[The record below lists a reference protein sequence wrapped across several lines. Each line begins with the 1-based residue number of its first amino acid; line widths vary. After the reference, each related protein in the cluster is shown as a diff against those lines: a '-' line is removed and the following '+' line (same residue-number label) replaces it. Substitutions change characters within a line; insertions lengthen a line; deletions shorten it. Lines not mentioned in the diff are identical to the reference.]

1 MGNPGN
7 VAHFIMALR
16 FRDWK
21 ELDAA
26 KHARLSASA
35 GDFARRLEPR
45 LNAFAAFESGAIT
58 PAHGVL
64 DGMPYAA
71 KDIFVSAT
79 RMPHG
84 GLAQPLPM
92 TKVQQAAVLD
102 LLDRAGGR
110 RIGYTAMTE
119 LAYEPSGYNAVHGRV
134 GNPWNFDFIS
144 GGSSSGS
151 AAAVASGSV
160 VVALGSDTGG
170 SLRIPA
176 HCCGVTAWKP
186 SYDAVPALGAMPL
199 APTLD
204 TIGLLARSASDM
216 GDAAR
221 ALFESRHIEPIIKAV
236 VVSDVLKL
244 AETPIAKA
252 CRDGIEAI
260 AECGI
265 EISLCDA
272 VTAIEA
278 LEPHV
283 FTIMQAEAA
292 RTHRMLMEKGLL
304 DPVLT
309 KRLAKG
315 LAIDDAALAA
325 SVSAR
330 PQLALDFIDH
340 IFQNAGAIVLPTL
353 SIRTPP
359 AAECDP
365 HSPLF
370 NAKTLYQ
377 LSRWTR
383 FVNMLGLPAVAIP
396 VGFDDRAMPVALQ
409 IVGKPQSDHALIALA
424 AAVQSRSDWHAHVP
438 AAVRDLAS
446 NEGLLQ

>member
-1 MGNPGN
+1 
-7 VAHFIMALR
+7 MAAR
-16 FRDWK
+16 FRDWTGF
-21 ELDAA
+21 DAE
-26 KHARLSASA
+26 KRARLSASA
-35 GDFARRLEPR
+35 ENFARRLEPQ
-45 LNAFAAFESGAIT
+45 LKAFAAFESGTAT
-58 PAHGVL
+58 PARGVL

-71 KDIFVSAT
+71 KDIFVSAL
-79 RMPHG
+79 RIPHG

-92 TKVQQAAVLD
+92 TNAQQAIVLD
-102 LLDRAGGR
+102 LLDRAGGQCV
-110 RIGYTAMTE
+110 GYTAMTE

-134 GNPWNFDFIS
+134 GNPWSSEFIS

-186 SYDAVPALGAMPL
+186 TYGTVSAVGAMPL

-204 TIGLLARSASDM
+204 TIGVLARSASDL
-216 GDAAR
+216 GAAAR
-221 ALFESRHIEPIIKAV
+221 VLFAPSHVEPISKVI
-236 VVSDVLKL
+236 VVSDALKL
-244 AETPIAKA
+244 ADLPISKA
-252 CRDGIEAI
+252 CRDGIDAI
-260 AECGI
+260 ANCGV
-265 EISLCDA
+265 EIAQGDA
-272 VTAIEA
+272 VAAIEA
-278 LEPHV
+278 LDPYV

-292 RTHRMLMEKGLL
+292 RTHRVLMASGSL

-315 LAIDDAALAA
+315 LTIDDATLAA

-330 PQLALDFIDH
+330 PQLALDFISH
-340 IFQNAGAIVLPTL
+340 VFQNAEAIAMPALA
-353 SIRTPP
+353 IRTPP

-365 HSPLF
+365 PSPLF

-383 FVNMLGLPAVAIP
+383 FVNMLGLPAVAVP

-424 AAVQSRSDWHAHVP
+424 AAVQNRSDWHAHVP
-438 AAVRDLAS
+438 AAVFDLVIAS
-446 NEGLLQ
+446 KEGPL

>member
-1 MGNPGN
+1 
-7 VAHFIMALR
+7 MALR
-16 FRDWK
+16 FRDWR
-21 ELDAA
+21 EFNDVE
-26 KHARLSASA
+26 RVRISAGA

-45 LNAFAAFESGAIT
+45 LSAYVAFESERIT
-58 PAHGVL
+58 AATGPL

-84 GLAQPLPM
+84 GLAMPLPM
-92 TKVQQAAVLD
+92 PKGQQAAVLN
-102 LLDRAGGR
+102 LLDCAGGLR
-110 RIGYTAMTE
+110 VGYTAMTE

-134 GNPWNFDFIS
+134 GNPWNLDFIS

-176 HCCGVTAWKP
+176 HCCGATAWKP
-186 SYDAVPALGAMPL
+186 SYGTVPRLDTMPL

-204 TIGLLARSASDM
+204 TIGILARSASDM
-216 GDAAR
+216 GAA
-221 ALFESRHIEPIIKAV
+221 AEVLFQSLHVEPIAKVA
-236 VVSDVLKL
+236 VVSDVLNL
-244 AETPIAKA
+244 TEAPIARA
-252 CRDGIEAI
+252 CRDGIDAI
-260 AECGI
+260 ADCGI
-265 EISLCDA
+265 EISNCDA
-272 VTAIEA
+272 VAAIEA
-278 LEPHV
+278 LDPHV

-292 RTHRMLMEKGLL
+292 RTHRALMAGGSL
-304 DPVLT
+304 DPILT

-315 LAIDDAALAA
+315 LSIDDAALAA

-330 PQLALDFIDH
+330 PQLATDFIDH
-340 IFQNAGAIVLPTL
+340 VFQNAGAIILPVL

-365 HSPLF
+365 RSPLF

-383 FVNMLGLPAVAIP
+383 FVNMLGFPAVAIP
-396 VGFDDRAMPVALQ
+396 VGFDDRIMPVGLQ

-424 AAVQSRSDWHAHVP
+424 KAVQSRSDWHARIP
-438 AAVRDLAS
+438 TAVCDLVTAS
-446 NEGLLQ
+446 IEAPV

>member
-1 MGNPGN
+1 M
-7 VAHFIMALR
+7 VSR
-16 FRDWK
+16 FRDWRG
-21 ELDAA
+21 LHAA
-26 KHARLSASA
+26 ERARLSATAS
-35 GDFARRLEPR
+35 DFARRLEPR
-45 LNAFAAFESGAIT
+45 LNAFAAFESGAI
-58 PAHGVL
+58 ALARGVL

-92 TKVQQAAVLD
+92 IKGPQAAALD

-119 LAYEPSGYNAVHGRV
+119 LAYEPSGYNAVHARV
-134 GNPWNFDFIS
+134 GNPWSLDFIS

-160 VVALGSDTGG
+160 VFALGSDTGG

-186 SYDAVPALGAMPL
+186 SFGAVSTVGAMPL

-204 TIGLLARSASDM
+204 TIGILARSAADM
-216 GDAAR
+216 DAAAR
-221 ALFESRHIEPIIKAV
+221 ILCDPGRIEPISKTAV
-236 VVSDVLKL
+236 ISDVLDL
-244 AETPIAKA
+244 AEAPIAKA
-252 CRDGIEAI
+252 CRDGIDTI
-260 AECGI
+260 ADCGI
-265 EISLCDA
+265 EIGHCDA
-272 VTAIEA
+272 VAAIEA
-278 LEPHV
+278 LDPHV
-283 FTIMQAEAA
+283 FTIMQGEAA
-292 RTHRMLMEKGLL
+292 RTHRTLLESGSL

-315 LAIDDAALAA
+315 LTIDDVTLAR

-330 PQLALDFIDH
+330 PQLVKDFVDS
-340 IFQNAGAIVLPTL
+340 IFKDAGAIVLPTL
-353 SIRTPP
+353 AIRTPP

-365 HSPLF
+365 RSPLF

-383 FVNMLGLPAVAIP
+383 FVNMLGFPAVAIP

-409 IVGKPQSDHALIALA
+409 IIGKPQSDHALMALA
-424 AAVQSRSDWHAHVP
+424 AAVQSRSDWHALVP
-438 AAVRDLAS
+438 AAVRDLVIAS
-446 NEGLLQ
+446 KEAPLL

>member
-1 MGNPGN
+1 M
-7 VAHFIMALR
+7 VLR
-16 FRDWK
+16 FRDWTGLAIA
-21 ELDAA
+21 ERAQFSATA
-26 KHARLSASA
+26 KAL
-35 GDFARRLEPR
+35 ARRLEPR
-45 LNAFAAFESGAIT
+45 LNAFVMFENGPIT
-58 PAHGVL
+58 PARGVL
-64 DGMPYAA
+64 GGMPYAA

-84 GLAQPLPM
+84 GLSAPIPISNIQR
-92 TKVQQAAVLD
+92 AAALD
-102 LLDRAGGR
+102 LMDRAGGH

-134 GNPWNFDFIS
+134 GNPWNLDFIT

-176 HCCGVTAWKP
+176 HCCGVSAWKP
-186 SYDAVPALGAMPL
+186 SYGAVPVAGAMPL

-204 TIGLLARSASDM
+204 TVGILARGAAEINV
-216 GDAAR
+216 AAR
-221 ALFESRHIEPIIKAV
+221 VLFESGHREPISKV
-236 VVSDVLKL
+236 VVISDAINL
-244 AETPIAKA
+244 AEAPIARA
-252 CRDGIEAI
+252 CREGIDAI
-260 AECGI
+260 ADCGV
-265 EISLCDA
+265 EIGHGNA
-272 VTAIEA
+272 VAAIEA
-278 LEPHV
+278 LDPHV
-283 FTIMQAEAA
+283 FTIMQGEAA
-292 RTHRMLMEKGLL
+292 RTHRTLLESRSL

-315 LAIDDAALAA
+315 LTIDDATLAS

-330 PQLALDFIDH
+330 PQLAKDFVDSV
-340 IFQNAGAIVLPTL
+340 FKDAGAIVLPTL
-353 SIRTPP
+353 AIRTSPVP
-359 AAECDP
+359 ECDP

-383 FVNMLGLPAVAIP
+383 FVNMLGFPAVAIP

-409 IVGKPQSDHALIALA
+409 IIGKPWSDHALIALA
-424 AAVQSRSDWHAHVP
+424 TAVQSRSDWHAIVP
-438 AAVRDLAS
+438 AAVRDLVIAS
-446 NEGLLQ
+446 KEASLS

>member
-1 MGNPGN
+1 
-7 VAHFIMALR
+7 VVLR
-16 FRDWK
+16 FRDWTGLAIA
-21 ELDAA
+21 ERAQFSATA
-26 KHARLSASA
+26 KAL
-35 GDFARRLEPR
+35 ARRLEPR
-45 LNAFAAFESGAIT
+45 LNAFVMFENGPIT
-58 PAHGVL
+58 PARGVL
-64 DGMPYAA
+64 GGMPYAA

-84 GLAQPLPM
+84 GLSAPIPISNIQR
-92 TKVQQAAVLD
+92 AAALD
-102 LLDRAGGR
+102 LMDRAGGH

-134 GNPWNFDFIS
+134 GNPWNLDFIT

-176 HCCGVTAWKP
+176 HCCGVSAWKP
-186 SYDAVPALGAMPL
+186 SYGAVPVAGAMPL

-204 TIGLLARSASDM
+204 TVGILARGAAEINV
-216 GDAAR
+216 AAR
-221 ALFESRHIEPIIKAV
+221 VLFESGHREPISKV
-236 VVSDVLKL
+236 VVISDAINL
-244 AETPIAKA
+244 AEAPIARA
-252 CRDGIEAI
+252 CREGIDAI
-260 AECGI
+260 ADCGV
-265 EISLCDA
+265 EIGHGNA
-272 VTAIEA
+272 VAAIEA
-278 LEPHV
+278 LDPHV
-283 FTIMQAEAA
+283 FTIMQGEAA
-292 RTHRMLMEKGLL
+292 RTHRTLLESRSL

-315 LAIDDAALAA
+315 LTIDDATLAS

-330 PQLALDFIDH
+330 PQLAKDFVDSV
-340 IFQNAGAIVLPTL
+340 FKDAGAIVLPTL
-353 SIRTPP
+353 AIRTSPVP
-359 AAECDP
+359 ECDP

-383 FVNMLGLPAVAIP
+383 FVNMLGFPAVAIP

-409 IVGKPQSDHALIALA
+409 IIGKPWSDHALIALA
-424 AAVQSRSDWHAHVP
+424 AAVQSRSDWHAIVP
-438 AAVRDLAS
+438 AAVRDLVIAS
-446 NEGLLQ
+446 KEASLS